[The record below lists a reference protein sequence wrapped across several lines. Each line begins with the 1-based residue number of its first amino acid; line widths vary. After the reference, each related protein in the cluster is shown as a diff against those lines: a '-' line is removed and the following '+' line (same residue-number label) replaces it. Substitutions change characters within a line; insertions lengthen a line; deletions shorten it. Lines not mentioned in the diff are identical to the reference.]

1 MASAYLK
8 GFSFNFYS
16 TENFPHGFE
25 KWVEEAANTQ
35 AEQLSK
41 ELQLDCVG
49 SYTWHYTPYVIKTE
63 ACEVDSTQNGCWNA
77 TNCGDDAVT
86 PVLS

>member
-1 MASAYLK
+1 MASYLK

-49 SYTWHYTPYVIKTE
+49 S
-63 ACEVDSTQNGCWNA
+63 
-77 TNCGDDAVT
+77 
-86 PVLS
+86 